1 MRYLFVLLAT
11 LLFSSPA
18 LSGQC
23 PTLVKQVDSQLQAA
37 ELDAITRAEIEKL
50 RANGEALHSAGKHKE
65 SEKVLRQAIEK
76 IDAAEEQAAGT

>member
-11 LLFSSPA
+11 LLFSAPV

-23 PTLVKQVDSQLQAA
+23 PTLMKQVDSQMESAD
-37 ELDAITRAEIEKL
+37 LDAGTRAEVEKL
-50 RANGEALHSAGKHKE
+50 RAKGESLHKAGKHGE